1 MMNVIRIFKLSKN
14 VMSKY
19 KRNQQGQLRNTNQD
33 WRNDEDWRQDLNR
46 RGEDVYGEGEDYRGE
61 GYRNPNKPPFPI
73 PYAENPR
80 AQHRPSGFRYNE
92 REDEDLGN
100 YGRGGYY
107 GLTYDQENYN
117 RDRRKQR
124 MGFGQNYQ
132 RVDERDYGR
141 DRRWGPERLA
151 MPGYR
156 SDEDGRYGVTG
167 IHKGKGPRGYQRS
180 DERIKDDIND
190 HLADDSFI
198 DASDVE
204 VNVKDSEVT
213 LIGTVE
219 SRDAKR
225 RAEDIGESVSGVKN
239 VENRLRVKRNT
250 DWTNRDGN
258 SEDRT
263 IGTQR
268 SNVREAIR

>member
-1 MMNVIRIFKLSKN
+1 
-14 VMSKY
+14 MSNY

-73 PYAENPR
+73 PYAGNSR
-80 AQHRPSGFRYNE
+80 AQHRPSGFRYGG
-92 REDEDLGN
+92 RVDEDFGN

-107 GLTYDQENYN
+107 GLTYDQESYN
-117 RDRRKQR
+117 RDRRNQR

-132 RVDERDYGR
+132 RIEERDDGR
-141 DRRWGPERLA
+141 GGWWEPERLE

-156 SDEDGRYGVTG
+156 SEEERRYGVSG
-167 IHKGKGPRGYQRS
+167 IHRGKGPRGYQRS
-180 DERIKDDIND
+180 DERIRDDIND
-190 HLADDSFI
+190 RLADDSFI
-198 DASDVE
+198 DASDIE
-204 VNVKDSEVT
+204 VDVKDSDVILT
-213 LIGTVE
+213 GTVA

-225 RAEDIGESVSGVKN
+225 RTEDVSESVSGVKN

-258 SEDRT
+258 SQDRT
-263 IGTQR
+263 QK
-268 SNVREAIR
+268 SNVREAINIGN

>member
-1 MMNVIRIFKLSKN
+1 
-14 VMSKY
+14 
-19 KRNQQGQLRNTNQD
+19 
-33 WRNDEDWRQDLNR
+33 
-46 RGEDVYGEGEDYRGE
+46 
-61 GYRNPNKPPFPI
+61 
-73 PYAENPR
+73 
-80 AQHRPSGFRYNE
+80 
-92 REDEDLGN
+92 
-100 YGRGGYY
+100 
-107 GLTYDQENYN
+107 
-117 RDRRKQR
+117 
-124 MGFGQNYQ
+124 
-132 RVDERDYGR
+132 
-141 DRRWGPERLA
+141 